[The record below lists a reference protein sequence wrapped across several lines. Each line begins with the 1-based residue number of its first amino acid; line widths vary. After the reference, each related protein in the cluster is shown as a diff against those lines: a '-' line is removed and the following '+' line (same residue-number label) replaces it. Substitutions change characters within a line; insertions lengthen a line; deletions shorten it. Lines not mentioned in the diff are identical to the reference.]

1 MMVEWQRDM
10 PAWRPVRA
18 TTRAK
23 EAHMSSSGWRRTW
36 CARGGEECEDRKG
49 LLEGAVMA
57 SSPAGRKMA
66 DSTSYLADSSLKWL
80 REVG

>member
-1 MMVEWQRDM
+1 VEAGAGHGEGQGGAHEFQR
-10 PAWRPVRA
+10 V
-18 TTRAK
+18 
-23 EAHMSSSGWRRTW
+23 EADVVHKRRG
-36 CARGGEECEDRKG
+36 RSEDGKG

>member
-18 TTRAK
+18 TARAK

-36 CARGGEECEDRKG
+36 FTRGGEEAKTEK
-49 LLEGAVMA
+49 V
-57 SSPAGRKMA
+57 
-66 DSTSYLADSSLKWL
+66 YW
-80 REVG
+80 REL